1 MSRLIKFRADNGMG
15 RVYSSAVDYLEEFDQ
30 WRIYDFDEEEW
41 MYCSEPQQ
49 FTGLHDKNGVEIY
62 EGDVLDIEN
71 EGYPFVKNWK
81 GIVKFI
87 DGSYLIENFEGTD
100 GEYLFDETR
109 EVKVIGNIHEHPHL
123 LEGS

>member
-1 MSRLIKFRADNGMG
+1 MSRLIKFRAWDKG
-15 RVYSSAVDYLEEFDQ
+15 EEMMLDDVSLVNDTWDMLNEFLK
-30 WRIYDFDEEEW
+30 YTTDEIVF
-41 MYCSEPQQ
+41 MQ

-109 EVKVIGNIHEHPHL
+109 EVKVIGNIYEHQHL
-123 LEGS
+123 IEGS